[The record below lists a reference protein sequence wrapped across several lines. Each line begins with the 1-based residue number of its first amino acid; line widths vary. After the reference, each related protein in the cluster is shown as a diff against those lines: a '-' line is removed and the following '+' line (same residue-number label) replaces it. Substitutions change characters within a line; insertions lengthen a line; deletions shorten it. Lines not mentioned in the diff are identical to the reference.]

1 LSEVCHERQKK
12 PSKKKN
18 PPAKEKPAKQVKA
31 AVNEKK
37 PADRPKQTNDFP
49 VVGLGAS
56 AGGLEALEIFFSHMP
71 TESGMGFVIIQHLS
85 PTHKSIMG
93 SLLAKD
99 TQMKILEI
107 KDGMPRSAIATTERD
122 ITECK

>member
-1 LSEVCHERQKK
+1 MADKKK

-18 PPAKEKPAKQVKA
+18 LPAKEKPAKQAKA
-31 AVNEKK
+31 TVNEKK
-37 PADRPKQTNDFP
+37 PAVKPKKTNDFP

-56 AGGLEALEIFFSHMP
+56 VGGLEALKIFFSHMP
-71 TESGMGFVIIQHLS
+71 TDSGVGFFIIQHLS

-99 TQMKILEI
+99 TQIKILDI
-107 KDGMPRSAIATTERD
+107 KDGMLRSANATTERD
-122 ITECK
+122 IAECK